1 MKNMYY
7 YISIAI
13 VCLMTTLGNAQTT
26 GNTHDASQKQRATS
40 AIFDEIMQTLPS
52 DQKTKVDSASTIKR
66 KNAGGQTSS
75 ASNSGNQKQA
85 PGAADR
91 DDALQQLPD
100 DVRQRVEK
108 AISDIDNSN
117 QDRQILF
124 KDSKKRSA
132 GR

>member
-1 MKNMYY
+1 MKNIYCFFL
-7 YISIAI
+7 A
-13 VCLMTTLGNAQTT
+13 VACLMPSISNGQTA
-26 GNTHDASQKQRATS
+26 GSNSDAHQKQRETS

-52 DQKTKVDSASTIKR
+52 DMKAKVDSASTIK
-66 KNAGGQTSS
+66 KENVGGQTSS
-75 ASNSGNQKQA
+75 GALSNQKQGTVA
-85 PGAADR
+85 NR
-91 DDALQQLPD
+91 DDALKQLPD

-108 AISDIDNSN
+108 AISDIDVSN

>member
-1 MKNMYY
+1 MKNLYC
-7 YISIAI
+7 IFVA
-13 VCLMTTLGNAQTT
+13 VACLMPSMTNGQTDGN
-26 GNTHDASQKQRATS
+26 NNDASQKQRKTS
-40 AIFDEIMQTLPS
+40 AIFDEIMQTLPN
-52 DQKTKVDSASTIKR
+52 DMKAKVDSASTIKK

-75 ASNSGNQKQA
+75 SSNSGNQKA
-85 PGAADR
+85 PAAANR
-91 DDALQQLPD
+91 DDALKQLPD

-108 AISDIDNSN
+108 AISDIDVSN